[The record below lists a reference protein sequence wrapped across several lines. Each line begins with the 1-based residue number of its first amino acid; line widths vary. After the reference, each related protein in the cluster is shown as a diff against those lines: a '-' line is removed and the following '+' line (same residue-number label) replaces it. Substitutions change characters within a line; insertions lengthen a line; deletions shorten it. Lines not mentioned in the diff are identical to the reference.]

1 MKMSKLN
8 IERGSGELKISFS
21 WRTPTMWFLLFF
33 CLIWDSITLF
43 ALFTGAGFF
52 IIFHAIAGLFITWW
66 TLTRFI
72 NSTTVTVDRQKLTMK
87 HGPVPWPFSKDK
99 DIPARALVQLYVGK
113 SNVKQN
119 DRHTYKLMAKLDT
132 GAEVKLIDVETDKK
146 LLLDLERTIETY
158 LDIPNDTSLDLNNQG
173 SFEGLNLETMREQMK
188 RLEPIKKWLP
198 KGILNK
204 MEEAEAKMEAES
216 QRRQSG
222 SPMAPREE
230 DWDVSVRTGARSP
243 RPLPEP
249 EHDFAF
255 PFYRVKQGEK
265 VTYNDA
271 LYHVGRSAQIDWED
285 DDTHLGRQLE
295 ILADAN
301 GSPLHFYAQIER
313 NRWSYFEER
322 RLDDGEVESLGFVG
336 ETHPLRFEN
345 GSDRYYPRDQQTG
358 YRFIGGAA
366 QEVEQFI
373 YFTTASGTQFRAL
386 RPIGRGW
393 EVYVMEVVDAGNF
406 E

>member
-1 MKMSKLN
+1 MSKLN

-230 DWDVSVRTGARSP
+230 DWDVSV
-243 RPLPEP
+243 
-249 EHDFAF
+249 
-255 PFYRVKQGEK
+255 
-265 VTYNDA
+265 
-271 LYHVGRSAQIDWED
+271 
-285 DDTHLGRQLE
+285 
-295 ILADAN
+295 
-301 GSPLHFYAQIER
+301 FYAQIER

-366 QEVEQFI
+366 QEVEHFI

-393 EVYVMEVVDAGNF
+393 EVYVMEVVDASAF
-406 E
+406 AR